1 MRYLNWVGRLRI
13 MKFHWL
19 QRCSFLSVLLCNVF
33 VASYAQTNPDN
44 TSQDLLQDPSWLVGA
59 SLQSIITQFG
69 SPLAVYV
76 VRGQESWQDD
86 VVFSYEGIDLYWYQ
100 NRVWQ
105 IAIPQGY
112 GIRQGDSREKVL
124 TILGEPL
131 IQQDTYL
138 IFRLPSR
145 GWPLRLRVQLTE
157 ANKVQG
163 LFVYR
168 PDY

>member
-1 MRYLNWVGRLRI
+1 MNFYRI
-13 MKFHWL
+13 K
-19 QRCSFLSVLLCNVF
+19 RCTFLFTLLCNVF
-33 VASYAQTNPDN
+33 VVSYAQTNFYD
-44 TSQDLLQDPSWLVGA
+44 TSLDLLQDPSWLVGA

-69 SPLAVYV
+69 SPMAVYT

-105 IAIPQGY
+105 IAVPQGY
-112 GIRQGDSREKVL
+112 GIKQGDSREIVL
-124 TILGEPL
+124 TVLGEPL

-145 GWPLRLRVQLTE
+145 GWPLRLKVQLTE
-157 ANKVQG
+157 EHKVNG